1 MIHMLLKGRDKWKTR
16 QMLWSESYKNKYAEK
31 LNILKYQYQFFI
43 LKNEGLFLAVPKQRD
58 IITTFIAG
66 SFCK

>member
-1 MIHMLLKGRDKWKTR
+1 MLL
-16 QMLWSESYKNKYAEK
+16 SESYKNKYAEK